1 MNVYLDST
9 IYYLQKFGGI
19 SVYWNELSNY
29 LSSHRNIKLR
39 FIESNYNPK
48 LFNDSLH
55 IKRHQVHY
63 DRKLPIQLLR
73 YLPIRLKEVDK
84 NSILHS
90 SYFRFSRN
98 KRVKN
103 ICTVY
108 DFTYEF
114 HFKGLS
120 SKIHHYQKKIAL
132 KKASGIICI
141 SDNTKNDLLSLYP
154 NLIDKPIKVI
164 YLAASDSFRP
174 LSEINIA
181 KTRFSELKNKK
192 IISFVGKRVPYKNFS
207 LAVDIINNLPQDY
220 HLVIIGGGE
229 LNNNELEILS
239 KSNGRFTHYNIVNQ
253 EELNK
258 LYNISFC
265 FLYPSL
271 YEGFGIPIL
280 ESMQAG
286 CPVICQS
293 ISSIPEV
300 YGDVENLVTNINS
313 LDEFCNNILKLED
326 KEYRQRI
333 ITQGFKNASSFNWN
347 KTAERT
353 YDFYQEIIAL

>member
-1 MNVYLDST
+1 M
-9 IYYLQKFGGI
+9 
-19 SVYWNELSNY
+19 
-29 LSSHRNIKLR
+29 
-39 FIESNYNPK
+39 
-48 LFNDSLH
+48 
-55 IKRHQVHY
+55 
-63 DRKLPIQLLR
+63 
-73 YLPIRLKEVDK
+73 
-84 NSILHS
+84 
-90 SYFRFSRN
+90 
-98 KRVKN
+98 
-103 ICTVY
+103 
-108 DFTYEF
+108 
-114 HFKGLS
+114 
-120 SKIHHYQKKIAL
+120 
-132 KKASGIICI
+132 
-141 SDNTKNDLLSLYP
+141 
-154 NLIDKPIKVI
+154 
-164 YLAASDSFRP
+164 
-174 LSEINIA
+174 
-181 KTRFSELKNKK
+181 
-192 IISFVGKRVPYKNFS
+192 
-207 LAVDIINNLPQDY
+207 DIINNLPQDY